1 MRRVW
6 AVLRVVVILVLALLF
21 VKNKQPQTLHLYLG
35 YSLTLPFF
43 LWLVFAGFIG
53 LLLGYTTSRLQFRH
67 WKRRQTAELLSL
79 SKTQAVDPDN
89 TPRISSVVEALRAV
103 PASPKG
109 EDEHRHYGI

>member
-6 AVLRVVVILVLALLF
+6 AVFRVVVILVLALLF
-21 VKNKQPQTLHLYLG
+21 VKNMQPQTLHLYLG

-43 LWLVFAGFIG
+43 IWLIFSGFIG
-53 LLLGYTTSRLQFRH
+53 LLLGYTTSRVQFRR
-67 WKRRQTAELLSL
+67 WKARQMSEVLSL
-79 SKTQAVDPDN
+79 SKASSVDSDSA
-89 TPRISSVVEALRAV
+89 PRISSVVEALRAV